1 MYFYSSFMYNYFIN
15 ALTNIFPALSLI
27 AAHLT
32 VPSCFGPPV
41 YNCPH
46 CSATLWYEERI
57 NRNKPTSNPQFSFCC
72 MEGRVKLPLLK
83 EPPPLLRYLLSPASG
98 QTGSKYRRNIRTY
111 NTMFAMASMGVR
123 VDKLINKKRA
133 LLSFVLVGR
142 FTTTPALCYHLQ
154 ERNHY
159 LLSSTSMI
167 LTMRSVIESTHSR
180 IQKRSRL

>member
-1 MYFYSSFMYNYFIN
+1 MYFYSSLMYNYFIN

-83 EPPPLLRYLLSPASG
+83 EPPPLLRYLLSPASS

-123 VDKLINKKRA
+123 VDKLIKKKGPFCLSCWWADLPQHQLFATTYRKETTICSA
-133 LLSFVLVGR
+133 L
-142 FTTTPALCYHLQ
+142 HLWYWPWGQ
-154 ERNHY
+154 
-159 LLSSTSMI
+159 
-167 LTMRSVIESTHSR
+167 
-180 IQKRSRL
+180 